1 MQKLNLLGYE
11 ILDKVEE
18 EEEVDRFVMAGDILK
33 KSQFVGRWDLRK
45 VVITDRIESFKND
58 ISTFEISNIKEIWT
72 RFDVHKDNLIVK
84 LRHGLLK
91 TELAI
96 PLANY
101 SYRFSKHNW
110 LYRIY
115 RLISAHSI

>member
-11 ILDKVEE
+11 IEEKGEE
-18 EEEVDRFVMAGDILK
+18 EEEVDRFMMAGEILK

-58 ISTFEISNIKEIWT
+58 VCTFEITNIKEIWT
-72 RFDVHKDNLIVK
+72 RFDVHKDNLVIK

-91 TELAI
+91 T
-96 PLANY
+96 
-101 SYRFSKHNW
+101 
-110 LYRIY
+110 
-115 RLISAHSI
+115 